1 VIEVISYHLEPLL
14 HGSSTL
20 EVLGSGVDV
29 VVDRLLRQINHVGR
43 EEGLAVLLE
52 VCLVGVEETIE
63 PGEEL
68 LGAVVGVENDG
79 DAVAG
84 GNAADVVSSG
94 DTTGNGSGL
103 AIVANALRELDRTR
117 FPEGLEFTLP
127 AKKAAPPW
135 ETWRITG
142 QFWSR
147 AASRQATTVEE
158 EVTFC
163 SVVRII

>member
-1 VIEVISYHLEPLL
+1 
-14 HGSSTL
+14 
-20 EVLGSGVDV
+20 
-29 VVDRLLRQINHVGR
+29 VGR

-52 VCLVGVEETIE
+52 VSLVGVEETIE

-117 FPEGLEFTLP
+117 FPEVFKTYLAGEESSTTLGNLEDNGAVLV
-127 AKKAAPPW
+127 ASSL
-135 ETWRITG
+135 ETGNDGGRGGDVLYCG
-142 QFWSR
+142 QN
-147 AASRQATTVEE
+147 QD
-158 EVTFC
+158 
-163 SVVRII
+163 I